1 MFRHGLCVHLLLA
14 LLVWLPSIGILH
26 AEVMIIDAQAGRFD
40 LSNRMTILRDPDR
53 RLSFSEVVANVDG
66 FVQATRRDLVT
77 SFNPGVFWL
86 RVSLRN
92 ESAETLVRWLA
103 VGTAK
108 TPRVTLHLRQ
118 GMDWQFLNSGRSVA
132 VLEKPLVTL
141 DPVFPLTLPP
151 GKTLDLVMRIDSR
164 GATDMATELWNP
176 EEYHHAVGKRQM
188 FLALVQ
194 GGLLVGSLL
203 SLFTFGRMRERH
215 YLWLGLLLLGVAGLE
230 ATRENLL
237 GTYFWPAQAPLPPYV
252 LALFAALTTFSLA
265 KVVTHALELEQHIPA
280 AYHLLRV
287 LRGVI
292 IIGAVVALVS
302 YGHGIRILSLSS
314 VTLHLA
320 TLVASLLTWRRGQ
333 AEGGIFLLAFSLAL
347 LTETA
352 RQLAN
357 LGVLLWVG
365 AMDFSLFFFLLA
377 SPLIHYG
384 LTKQAQELH
393 DRLAVSENLQQ
404 AKSAFFARISHEL
417 RSPLNTILGYSRM
430 LARQS
435 TRLSLAEGTAGIEKH
450 SLRLLNLIN
459 EVLDDARAAAGQLRV
474 TPAVMQIKPWL
485 DEIAA
490 SARIGVEA
498 AGNQLACSFTG
509 QPAIAIEADS
519 ERLRQVIENLLANAN
534 RHTRQGTIRFDCTV
548 SPDSHSALLEF
559 VIEDSGEGI
568 AADRLPHIFK
578 PFVRG
583 ATSSAGH
590 GLGLSIC
597 RELLRQMG
605 GDIVVTSQVGQGSR
619 FAFSLHCPI
628 IDADQPSGMRS
639 PPMPVEEAPKA
650 LLIEDDPL
658 QLEILAGIMEE
669 GGFAV
674 ETLLDATAAIE
685 QVSADCWDIVITDQM
700 MPEVDGWAVLRA
712 VRTARP
718 TLPVMLFSAAEPCRP
733 AGFPADIHFD
743 VALRK
748 PANPNEIISTARRLL
763 SKQGARETSIAAAEW
778 STLRRLASE
787 GDVSGIEDWLAA
799 CRSARPDTE
808 PTLRRI
814 ETALHKLDFKLLER
828 IANGSHRD

>member
-1 MFRHGLCVHLLLA
+1 MFRHGLCAQLLLA
-14 LLVWLPSIGILH
+14 LLVWFSGIGGLH
-26 AEVMIIDAQAGRFD
+26 AEVVVIDAQAERFD
-40 LSNRMTILRDPDR
+40 LSSHMTILRDPDR
-53 RLSFSEVVANVDG
+53 RLSFSEVAADVDG
-66 FVQATRRDLVT
+66 FTSATRRDLVT

-92 ESAETLVRWLA
+92 DSAETLVRWLA

-118 GMDWQFLNSGRSVA
+118 GTDWQFLNSGRSVA

-151 GKTLDLVMRIDSR
+151 GKALDLLLRIDSR
-164 GATDMATELWNP
+164 GATEMATELWHP
-176 EEYHHAVGKRQM
+176 EDYHHAVGKRQM

-194 GGLLVGSLL
+194 GGLLVGSVL
-203 SLFTFGRMRERH
+203 SLFAFGRMRERH

-230 ATRENLL
+230 AIRENLL
-237 GTYFWPAQAPLPPYV
+237 GTYFWPAHVPLPPYV
-252 LALFAALTTFSLA
+252 LALFAALSTFSLA

-287 LRGVI
+287 LRGVVI
-292 IIGAVVALVS
+292 VGAVVALVS

-314 VTLHLA
+314 VTLNLA
-320 TLVASLLTWRRGQ
+320 TLVASLLTWRRSP
-333 AEGGIFLLAFSLAL
+333 AEGAIFLLAFSLAL

-357 LGVLLWVG
+357 LGVLPWVG

-384 LTKQAQELH
+384 LLKQAQELH

-435 TRLSLAEGTAGIEKH
+435 PRLSLAEGTAGIEKH
-450 SLRLLNLIN
+450 TLRLLKLIN
-459 EVLDDARAAAGQLRV
+459 EVLDNARATAGQLHV
-474 TPAVMQIKPWL
+474 TPGVMQVKPWL
-485 DEIAA
+485 EEVAT
-490 SARIGVEA
+490 SARISIEA
-498 AGNQLACSFTG
+498 GGNQLVCSFSG
-509 QPAIAIEADS
+509 KLDIRIEADS
-519 ERLRQVIENLLANAN
+519 ERLGQVVQNLLANAN

-559 VIEDSGEGI
+559 VVEDNGEGI

-619 FAFSLHCPI
+619 FAFSLHCSLV
-628 IDADQPSGMRS
+628 DADQVSGITPSMQNEG
-639 PPMPVEEAPKA
+639 PPRA
-650 LLIEDDPL
+650 LLIEDDPV
-658 QLEILAGIMEE
+658 QLEILAGVMKEA
-669 GGFAV
+669 GFAV
-674 ETLLDATAAIE
+674 EPLLDAATAIE
-685 QVSADCWDIVITDQM
+685 QVAAECWDIVITDQM
-700 MPEVDGWAVLRA
+700 MPVFDGWAVLRSARA
-712 VRTARP
+712 VRP
-718 TLPVMLFSAAEPCRP
+718 KLPVIMISAAEPCRP
-733 AGFPADIHFD
+733 PGLPADIHFD
-743 VALRK
+743 VVLRK
-748 PANPNEIISTARRLL
+748 PVDPMEMISTVRRLL
-763 SKQGARETSIAAAEW
+763 VTPVARATSIAEAEW

-787 GDVSGIEDWLAA
+787 GDVSGVEDWLDA
-799 CRSARPDTE
+799 CRHAWPDAE
-808 PTLRRI
+808 PTLHRI
-814 ETALHKLDFKLLER
+814 ETALHQLDFKLLER